1 MSNLKLK
8 ALYPHAIALG
18 IFLALA
24 GIYFMPVLQG
34 KVANQHD
41 VSMWKGAYQ
50 EVGEFKKK
58 TGETT
63 MWSNA
68 MFGGMPSYTY
78 GGLESKANITP
89 YIDGMMKLWLPSPME
104 TIWLLMLCFYIFLIS
119 YGVSPW
125 LGVLGAIAYGFSSY
139 NFINLDAGHLT
150 KGWAIAYLPLIFAG
164 LNITMRYNKWLGA
177 AVTGLA
183 MALEL
188 NAGHIQI
195 TYYAMLLVVIWGVV
209 QLVFAIREKQIKQ
222 FAAAA
227 LFAVAGAGIGV
238 GTGTTGLLIG
248 SEYAKESQRSPSEL
262 SGDEANKTTGL
273 DKDYALE
280 YSYSITEPLTIL
292 VADIYGGASVSPI
305 GKSSAT
311 YKALKANNV
320 PDAQIKSF
328 VEQAPTYWGELR
340 YTAGPTY
347 FGAVVCFLFVLG
359 FFVVK
364 GKEKWW
370 LLAGAIFSILLSYG
384 KNFSL
389 LTDFFFDH
397 VLYYNKFR
405 AVTFI
410 LILTQM
416 CFPALGI
423 LALKEYFNSTQKQ
436 EQLKKS
442 LLYALATVGG
452 LLFILVVSAS
462 MIDFSAPVDKQLP
475 DWLIEPLHSDRES
488 IMRNDALRSLFFV
501 LASFA
506 GLWFMLSKKI
516 KEMQVIGLLAAL
528 ILIDLWTVDKRYL
541 NDKDFV
547 SKKKQQEFVP
557 TAADQQILQDPALN
571 YRVFNTT
578 VSPFN
583 DATTS
588 YFHKSIGG
596 YSAAK
601 VRRYQDLIEKQIGN
615 QNMQVFNMLNT
626 RYFIVNDNNRQPMAQ
641 FNPGAIGNAWFVP
654 KYTLVEGADA
664 EMASLN
670 VDTLGNGFNP
680 RVEAF
685 ADKKFS
691 NYLQGFTPQFDSTA
705 AITLTDYKPNHL
717 TYKSKALSE
726 QLAIFAEVYYDKGW
740 NAYVDGK
747 PVEYIRANYVL
758 RAMRVPVGDHT
769 IEFKFEPTTYAKGE
783 NIARIFTITLY
794 AGFVIVG
801 GMSVFRYFKN
811 DSAA

>member
-1 MSNLKLK
+1 MTNSRIK
-8 ALYPHAIALG
+8 ALYPHAIALV
-18 IFLALA
+18 IFLSLA
-24 GIYFMPVLQG
+24 AIYFMPVLQG
-34 KVANQHD
+34 KVADQHD
-41 VSMWKGAYQ
+41 VAMWKGAYQ
-50 EVGEFKKK
+50 EVAEFKKK

-63 MWSNA
+63 MWSNS

-89 YIDGMMKLWLPSPME
+89 YIDALMKLWLPSPME

-125 LGVLGAIAYGFSSY
+125 LGILGAIAYGFSSY

-150 KGWAIAYLPLIFAG
+150 KGWAIAYVPLIFAG
-164 LNITMRYNKWLGA
+164 LNITLRYNKLLGA
-177 AVTGLA
+177 AITGLA

-195 TYYAMLLVVIWGVV
+195 TYYAMLLVVVWGVV
-209 QLVFAIREKQIKQ
+209 QLIFAVREKQIKH
-222 FAAAA
+222 FVTGA
-227 LFAVAGAGIGV
+227 LMAMVGAGIGI

-292 VADIYGGASVSPI
+292 VADIYGGASVSPL

-311 YKALKANNV
+311 YKALKANSV

-328 VEQAPTYWGELR
+328 IEQAPTYWGDLR
-340 YTAGPTY
+340 FTAGPTY
-347 FGAVVCFLFVLG
+347 FGAIVCFLFVLG
-359 FFVVK
+359 LFVVK

-370 LLAGAIFSILLSYG
+370 LLAGAVFSILLSYG
-384 KNFSL
+384 KNFPL

-423 LALKEYFNSTQKQ
+423 LALKEYFDGKQKH
-436 EQLKKS
+436 EDLKKN
-442 LLYALATVGG
+442 LLYAAGVVGG
-452 LLFILVVSAS
+452 LLVLIVLAAG
-462 MIDFSAPVDKQLP
+462 MMDYSAPVDKQLP
-475 DWLIEPLHSDRES
+475 DWLLEPLHKDRAS

-501 LASFA
+501 VAGFA
-506 GLWFMLSKKI
+506 TLWFMLSKKLKDI
-516 KEMQVIGLLAAL
+516 HVVALLAAL
-528 ILIDLWTVDKRYL
+528 ILIDLWAVDKRYL

-557 TAADQQILQDPALN
+557 TPADQQILQDPALN
-571 YRVFNTT
+571 FRVFNTT

-601 VRRYQDLIEKQIGN
+601 VRRYQDLIERQIGN
-615 QNMQVFNMLNT
+615 QNMQVLNMLNT

-641 FNPGAIGNAWFVP
+641 YNPGALGNAWFVP
-654 KYTLVEGADA
+654 SYTLVEGADA
-664 EMASLN
+664 EMSFLN
-670 VDTLGNGFNP
+670 VDTLGNGFDP
-680 RVEAF
+680 RQKAV

-691 NYLQGFTPQFDSTA
+691 EYLQGFQLQFDSTA
-705 AITLTDYKPNHL
+705 TITLTEYKPNHL
-717 TYKSKALSE
+717 TYKTKTVSE
-726 QLAIFAEVYYDKGW
+726 QLAIFSEVYYDKGW

-747 PVEYIRANYVL
+747 AVPHMRANYVL
-758 RAMRVPVGDHT
+758 RAMRVPAGEHT
-769 IEFKFEPTTYAKGE
+769 IEFKFEPATYAKGE
-783 NIARIFTITLY
+783 SLARIFTIALY
-794 AGFVIVG
+794 GGFIIVG
-801 GMSVFRYFKN
+801 GMSLFRFFKN
-811 DSAA
+811 ESAA